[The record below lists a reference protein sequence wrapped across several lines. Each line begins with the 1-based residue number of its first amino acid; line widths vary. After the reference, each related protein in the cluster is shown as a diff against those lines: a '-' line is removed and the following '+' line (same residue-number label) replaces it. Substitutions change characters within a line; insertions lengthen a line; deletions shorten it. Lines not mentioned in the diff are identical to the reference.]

1 MVVVAPLSLL
11 AYGILRWVDGL
22 DGDRRG
28 GAAWNVGHL
37 FFLLSVVLFA
47 VLADVLVRLSP
58 WRVVA
63 LVAAGATW
71 VGAACMG
78 WVIVGDL
85 SADFR
90 AEWSL
95 PHVLEV
101 AGPPLFAIGLVAL
114 LVLQVVAGRVPV
126 WSPVLFFLGFVAIS
140 VELDLLPPAALLI
153 TAATLPLVRVVGPG
167 TGEVAR
173 A

>member
-1 MVVVAPLSLL
+1 VL
-11 AYGILRWVDGL
+11 
-22 DGDRRG
+22 G
-28 GAAWNVGHL
+28 G
-37 FFLLSVVLFA
+37 
-47 VLADVLVRLSP
+47 VLVRLSP
-58 WRVVA
+58 LRVIA
-63 LVAAGATW
+63 LVAAGALW
-71 VGAACMG
+71 VGTALTG

-101 AGPPLFAIGLVAL
+101 AGVPLFAIGWVAL

-126 WSPVLFFLGFVAIS
+126 WSPVLFFLGFVAIG

-153 TAATLPLVRVVGPG
+153 TAATLPLARVVGAR

-173 A
+173 AGAPSGRS